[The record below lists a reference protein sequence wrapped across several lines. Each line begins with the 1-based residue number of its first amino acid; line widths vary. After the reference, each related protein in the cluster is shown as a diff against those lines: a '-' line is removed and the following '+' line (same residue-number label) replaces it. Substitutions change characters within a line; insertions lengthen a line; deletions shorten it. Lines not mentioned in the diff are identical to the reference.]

1 MGPIS
6 LLHKM
11 VKLPTVKR
19 LAADIFKC
27 GTNRIWLDPNETAEL
42 SLANSRAAVRRL
54 QKKGFILK
62 KPTNNVSRA
71 RIRKRNKMRRLG
83 QYRALGKIDNHL
95 YHKLYLQAKGNV
107 FKNKRVLIEH
117 IHHEKAE
124 ANRAKAIEQAAIAHR
139 DKVRAARAR
148 REARKAEK

>member
-83 QYRALGKIDNHL
+83 RYRGFGRRRGYQERALPAEAPLDAPPACPPSSPFQVPCSWRDRQPPVFHL
-95 YHKLYLQAKGNV
+95 QH
-107 FKNKRVLIEH
+107 H
-117 IHHEKAE
+117 IHHQKFVHFH
-124 ANRAKAIEQAAIAHR
+124 IVGIH
-139 DKVRAARAR
+139 
-148 REARKAEK
+148 